1 MEAWQFAFKKQP
13 DLNKVTQK
21 ERLFRPGIDMDI
33 ATLNWV
39 AHVRIKLNFSVIFFQ
54 SFTSVSLCEKSYGFK
69 PAKQKL

>member
-1 MEAWQFAFKKQP
+1 
-13 DLNKVTQK
+13 
-21 ERLFRPGIDMDI
+21 MDI